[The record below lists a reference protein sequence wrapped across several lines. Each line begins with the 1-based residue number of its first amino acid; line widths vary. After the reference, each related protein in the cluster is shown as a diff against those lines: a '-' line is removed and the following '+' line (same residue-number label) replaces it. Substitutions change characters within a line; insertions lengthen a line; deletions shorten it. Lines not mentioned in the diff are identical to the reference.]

1 MKIKAILVA
10 ACLIGPALAACT
22 PAGVLIGSTAVV
34 ARSVV
39 QERTTMDA
47 LRDTEIKISMENQ
60 LLNHSGELFRDVSVD
75 VTEGRVLLAGSVPLR
90 EHKIE
95 ASRMAWETGGVIA
108 VDDELTVAEDSGTM
122 AYLADVRISNTLRI
136 ALLTDRKVSSVNYN
150 VETVDRVVHLTGLA
164 KSDSEL
170 QRVIRRA
177 QEVSGVERVVS
188 HVLTIDD
195 PRRLQSAG
203 VNDSVTATTGG

>member
-10 ACLIGPALAACT
+10 ASLTGPALAACT
-22 PAGVLIGSTAVV
+22 PAGMVIGTTAVV

-47 LRDTEIKISMENQ
+47 LRDTETKLSLENK

-75 VTEGRVLLAGSVPLR
+75 VTEGRVLLTGSVPQR
-90 EHKIE
+90 EHKVE
-95 ASRMAWETGGVIA
+95 ASRLAWETGGVIA
-108 VDDELTVAEDSGTM
+108 VEDELMVAEDSGTM
-122 AYLADVRISNTLRI
+122 AYLADVRISNTLRFG
-136 ALLTDRKVSSVNYN
+136 LLTDPKVSSVNYN

-164 KSDSEL
+164 KSEAEL
-170 QRVIRRA
+170 DRVIRRA
-177 QEVSGVERVVS
+177 REISGVQRVVS

-195 PRRLQSAG
+195 PRRVG
-203 VNDSVTATTGG
+203 TGGDNGGGTGPATG

>member
-10 ACLIGPALAACT
+10 ACLCGPAVAACT
-22 PAGVLIGSTAVV
+22 PAGMVIGTTAVV

-47 LRDTEIKISMENQ
+47 LRDTETKLSLQNK
-60 LLNHSGELFRDVSVD
+60 LLSHSGELFRDVSVD
-75 VTEGRVLLAGSVPLR
+75 VTEGRVLLTGSVPQR

-95 ASRMAWETGGVIA
+95 ASRLAWETGGVTS
-108 VDDELTVAEDSGTM
+108 VEDELTVAEDSGTG
-122 AYLADVRISNTLRI
+122 AYLADVRISNSLRF
-136 ALLTDRKVSSVNYN
+136 ALLTDRQVSSVNYN

-164 KSDSEL
+164 KSEAEL
-170 QRVIRRA
+170 DRVIRHAR
-177 QEVSGVERVVS
+177 EISGVQRVVS

-195 PRRLQSAG
+195 PRRVATVTGPAAG
-203 VNDSVTATTGG
+203 